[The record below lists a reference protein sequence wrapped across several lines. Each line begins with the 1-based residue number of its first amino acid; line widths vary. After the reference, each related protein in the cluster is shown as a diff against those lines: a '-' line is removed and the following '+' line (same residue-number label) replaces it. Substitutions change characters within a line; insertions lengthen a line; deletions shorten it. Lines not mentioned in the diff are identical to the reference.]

1 MKHAVLSFQAKLE
14 TEKKNYIGRVE
25 APVSHYTS
33 GVFASGA
40 HENVN
45 NSQRYQMPAPVKF

>member
-1 MKHAVLSFQAKLE
+1 MKPTVLSFQAELE
-14 TEKKNYIGRVE
+14 AEKENYIGRVE

-33 GVFASGA
+33 DVFVSGA

-45 NSQRYQMPAPVKF
+45 NSQRYQMPALVKF